1 MLFNSNKF
9 EMLRYGRQEDLKEST
24 NYLTPDCEDL
34 IEVKESL
41 RDLGVIMNDK
51 GTFTNHIKQVCAKVT
66 QKSSWVLR
74 TFQSR
79 DLHFMKFMWKT
90 LIQGHIDYCS
100 QLYLPTQSGDIQQI
114 ENLQKCFTKKIP
126 SIRHLNYW
134 DRLRVL
140 KMNSQ
145 QRRLE
150 RYRIIYTWKILEGL
164 APNCGLE
171 VTNTDRRGR
180 EVRIP
185 PLKGNQS
192 VRTLREQS
200 FQVNGP
206 KLFNSVP
213 IKIRN
218 ITKVPVDKFKE
229 QLDKFL
235 ELIPDEPNVDGLTPS
250 TCNQYTAAPSNSIMD
265 QARNPL
271 KNRRPGA

>member
-1 MLFNSNKF
+1 MLSAV
-9 EMLRYGRQEDLKEST
+9 S
-24 NYLTPDCEDL
+24 
-34 IEVKESL
+34 
-41 RDLGVIMNDK
+41 
-51 GTFTNHIKQVCAKVT
+51 
-66 QKSSWVLR
+66 
-74 TFQSR
+74 
-79 DLHFMKFMWKT
+79 
-90 LIQGHIDYCS
+90 
-100 QLYLPTQSGDIQQI
+100 DIQQI

-164 APNCGLE
+164 APNCGLV
-171 VTNTDRRGR
+171 VTNSDRRGR

-250 TCNQYTAAPSNSIMD
+250 TCNQYTAAPSNSILD